1 MTINSIHGT
10 IIVVYCGDNVISIRQ
25 EGSVADVKV
34 SLDEA
39 VTLAKGIFGKRN
51 EILKKLS
58 PPIPN
63 PQPKPV
69 IPSPPK
75 KSRTFSSY
83 KAQQMGTHSKAYQQW
98 TEEEENLL
106 KEYHAQGKVIHEI
119 AELLHRGNGAIA
131 ARLKKLGLIP

>member
-1 MTINSIHGT
+1 MTIDSIYGT
-10 IIVVYCGDNVISIRQ
+10 IFVAYKGNITIRQ
-25 EGSVADVKV
+25 EGSGAEVKV
-34 SLDEA
+34 SLEEA
-39 VTLAKGIFGKRN
+39 ETLAKALFGKRN

-98 TEEEENLL
+98 TEEEEGLL
-106 KEYHAQGKVIHEI
+106 KKYHAQGKGVNEI
-119 AELLHRGNGAIA
+119 AELLNRGSGAIS
-131 ARLKKLGLIP
+131 ARLKKIGLM